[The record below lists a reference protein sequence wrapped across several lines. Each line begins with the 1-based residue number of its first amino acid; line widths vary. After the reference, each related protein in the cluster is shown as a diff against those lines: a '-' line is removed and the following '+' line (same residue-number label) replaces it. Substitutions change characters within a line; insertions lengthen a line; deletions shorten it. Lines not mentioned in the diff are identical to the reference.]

1 MSLFMLVT
9 CGYAMEIT
17 EFFKYDGI
25 ERPTTSQEKRA
36 EMAGKFQKIH
46 SEVNETLKTSLVKK
60 RPWFSCSLYSY

>member
-36 EMAGKFQKIH
+36 DGRKI
-46 SEVNETLKTSLVKK
+46 SENSFRSK
-60 RPWFSCSLYSY
+60 

>member
-25 ERPTTSQEKRA
+25 ERLATSQERRT
-36 EMAGKFQKIH
+36 EMARKFRNFKI
-46 SEVNETLKTSLVKK
+46 SENSFRNKWSIKN
-60 RPWFSCSLYSY
+60 